1 MNEAQEN
8 VEVSSIKVENIRQ
21 ILKRMEEAYT
31 LAIKLGVDC
40 GIVSP
45 IKIGASITEPYFIVD
60 LVQRKLNVN
69 ISQKSRKSNVVEA
82 RQIAVY
88 LLHKYTRLSLERI
101 AQYVSLADHSGVL
114 YHLAKIKDHLS
125 YDERIRVLV
134 RSFEKDISEYY
145 EKKNIDE
152 SNSI

>member
-1 MNEAQEN
+1 M
-8 VEVSSIKVENIRQ
+8 
-21 ILKRMEEAYT
+21 
-31 LAIKLGVDC
+31 
-40 GIVSP
+40 
-45 IKIGASITEPYFIVD
+45 
-60 LVQRKLNVN
+60 N

-88 LLHKYTRLSLERI
+88 LLHKYTRLSLERV